1 MAISERAVRR
11 SRTPQSRRRCPNSGR
26 HDLREF
32 SVGRYYDPATGQFL
46 SVDPLVDETGQPY
59 AYAGDDPVNGS
70 DPTGLITCGGWIPI
84 GCGVVT
90 DAQNQVSGQ
99 VKQVV
104 NGTFGIRLSG
114 GIGFGLGGTGQV
126 CLVESGLGRHLG
138 VTETVGVGGQSPAAG
153 VSVGIEESNATAP
166 GQLRGAFGYG
176 NGSVVIGPDAGITAG
191 GSGFIGNDACN
202 NTIVGGEANLG
213 IGAKFPIPFSFGGGG
228 SYTWVQTLW

>member
-1 MAISERAVRR
+1 MA
-11 SRTPQSRRRCPNSGR
+11 Q
-26 HDLREF
+26 
-32 SVGRYYDPATGQFL
+32 
-46 SVDPLVDETGQPY
+46 TGQPY
-59 AYAGDDPVNGS
+59 AYTGDDPVNNS
-70 DPTGLITCGGWIPI
+70 DPTGMITCGGWIPI

-90 DAQNQVSGQ
+90 DAQHQVSGQ

-104 NGTFGIRLSG
+104 NGTFGICLSG

-126 CLVESGLGRHLG
+126 CFVESGLGRHLG
-138 VTETVGVGGQSPAAG
+138 VTETAGVGGQSPAAG
-153 VSVGIEESNATAP
+153 LSVGIEESNATAP